1 MDKISHGDVIIIQI
15 YPKINLDDQ
24 MKKFSLGGDDVP
36 LIDTTYQD
44 DDYDDELMNSVV
56 NF

>member
-1 MDKISHGDVIIIQI
+1 
-15 YPKINLDDQ
+15 

-44 DDYDDELMNSVV
+44 DDDDELMNSIV